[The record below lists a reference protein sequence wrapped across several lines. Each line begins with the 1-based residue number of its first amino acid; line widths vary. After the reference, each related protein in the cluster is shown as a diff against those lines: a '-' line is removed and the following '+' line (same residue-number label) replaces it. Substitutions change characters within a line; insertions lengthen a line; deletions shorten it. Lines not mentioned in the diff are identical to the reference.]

1 MKNREGKFSTSN
13 FISNNE
19 MGILFDNTL
28 RIMTDEQLKE
38 LFMYSKF
45 PTNEDFMALIDSKM
59 NKNDTFDKEYIL
71 DLLEAYFH
79 HDKDLAT
86 SWVEAERE
94 RRLNEAQRKSNEV
107 KRQEEFAC
115 IKECV
120 VYVVENNIQSVVFNR
135 DVYPAVAAKIN
146 SKVANVEKSMRDAI
160 KKARLDHPEC
170 FKVADERFKHLT
182 VVGFLSYL
190 IEKVRMNL
198 LTSDE

>member
-120 VYVVENNIQSVVFNR
+120 DNKISEVN
-135 DVYPAVAAKIN
+135 DVIDDVNETKEDI
-146 SKVANVEKSMRDAI
+146 
-160 KKARLDHPEC
+160 
-170 FKVADERFKHLT
+170 
-182 VVGFLSYL
+182 
-190 IEKVRMNL
+190 
-198 LTSDE
+198 